1 MFRQSSPQAG
11 LKGEGVP
18 MMTIHNFARGGR
30 GQRVMW
36 LCEEM
41 GLPYRV
47 KIHAF
52 PLGAGYRAFNPLGTV

>member
-1 MFRQSSPQAG
+1 
-11 LKGEGVP
+11 